1 MASFVAKYQITIVV
15 SRIRPVLNA
24 TEFEI
29 GYRQARFFFDLA
41 DDRGNDTLAT
51 FNMALLC
58 QVTDTIYLLDF
69 TLIVSQINL
78 SRKRLDTIQVSSST
92 IYR

>member
-1 MASFVAKYQITIVV
+1 MAGFVAKYQIAIMV

-29 GYRQARFFFDLA
+29 GYRQACFFFDLA
-41 DDRGNDTLAT
+41 DDRGNNTLPVL
-51 FNMALLC
+51 NMALLC
-58 QVTDTIYLLDF
+58 QVTDTIYSLDF

-78 SRKRLDTIQVSSST
+78 SRKRLDMIQVSSST

>member
-1 MASFVAKYQITIVV
+1 MV

-29 GYRQARFFFDLA
+29 GYRQACFFFDLT
-41 DDRGNDTLAT
+41 DDGGNDTLAT

-69 TLIVSQINL
+69 TLIISQSNL
-78 SRKRLDTIQVSSST
+78 SRKRLDRIQVSSST